1 METLIPELLITLKY
15 LSGNGGKE
23 VVKKTLNDS
32 YDWLKGKLG
41 RKSQQQKLEA
51 LKEKPDDQA
60 AQKEVATVLQ
70 DAEADGELSAKE
82 LQTELAKAKT
92 AIEQHDPQW
101 LQKNE
106 TTIKNNSMHLSGTG
120 NVGIQDISGSSKDVS

>member
-60 AQKEVATVLQ
+60 AQNEVANVLQ